1 MVKSCISSCDCRVK
15 TNKIMGLVYNNK
27 NKLDLVVLSEE
38 KLENNEGE
46 LCDFV
51 IMPDGQM
58 PDDNEE
64 ETPKP

>member
-1 MVKSCISSCDCRVK
+1 
-15 TNKIMGLVYNNK
+15 MGLVYNNK

-51 IMPDGQM
+51 IMPEEETL
-58 PDDNEE
+58 DNDKE

>member
-1 MVKSCISSCDCRVK
+1 
-15 TNKIMGLVYNNK
+15 MGLVYNNK

-51 IMPDGQM
+51 IMPDGQT